1 MELIELNPWWKAEK
15 IPEGLVPPT
24 KRHIYN
30 RMFKDLERRQ
40 IQILVGLR
48 RVGKSTVLFQ
58 IIESLL
64 EEGKEPLNIIYA
76 SFDEPEFQRMGTREL
91 LKEYEKQTKVNYK
104 QERIFLFLDEV
115 QKSNNWVNEVK
126 LLYDITPKLK
136 LVLSV
141 SASLNLLSQA
151 KVNLAGRAIYY
162 EMKPLSF
169 PEFLELRGIRYDQE
183 RILLYKDALEKEFD
197 SFMHRAFPEIVN
209 ERDPAFIRRYIR
221 DAVIDPILFKDMPRQ
236 FEGVD
241 TMLTEALLE
250 IFLREPGQYLSID
263 ELSMELGRAKKT
275 LYRTLFYLEASFLLR
290 SVYNYRPSV
299 RAASRKLQRVY
310 AYHPS
315 LSIPYNIPDY
325 KYAENLVLSVLD
337 ARFYWR
343 EGQKEV
349 DFLVDSLPVE
359 VKYKDEIKRN
369 DTKWLKKF
377 VSKYGGKVGYLITK
391 NTEGAYDGIRLLP
404 LWMVCLFGLKDN

>member
-76 SFDEPEFQRMGTREL
+76 SFDEPEFQRMGIREL

-136 LVLSV
+136 LVLSG
-141 SASLNLLSQA
+141 SASLDLLSQA

-241 TMLTEALLE
+241 TMLTEAFLE

-290 SVYNYRPSV
+290 RVYNYRPSV

-391 NTEGAYDGIRLLP
+391 NTEGAYDGIKLLP
-404 LWMVCLFGLKDN
+404 LWMVCLFGLKEN